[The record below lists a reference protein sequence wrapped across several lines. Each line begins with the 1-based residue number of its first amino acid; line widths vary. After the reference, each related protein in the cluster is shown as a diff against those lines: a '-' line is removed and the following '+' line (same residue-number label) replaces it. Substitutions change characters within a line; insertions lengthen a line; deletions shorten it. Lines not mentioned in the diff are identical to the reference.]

1 MEIGK
6 ICVVGAGV
14 MGSQIVQLAAQ
25 SGYKV
30 SVSDIGEE
38 IVQRGVNAI
47 RENLQKFFVDKGK
60 MTQDEADLVLSR
72 IKGTTD
78 LKEAVTGAQLVIEA
92 VSEDIKLK
100 QELFKK
106 LDEVCAPETILA
118 SNTSSLMI
126 TEIGSLTKRQDK
138 VIGMHFWN
146 PVLIL
151 KLVEV
156 IRGSETSDET
166 YEVIKDLS
174 VKFGKVVVTVKDSPG
189 LVVGRLFAVL
199 CNEAAKMLEEGIATA
214 EDIDNGCVLGLGHA
228 MGPFKTQD
236 IVNGVGV
243 TVKALNTMQAAFG
256 DFYAPTQLQ
265 TKMTEAG
272 ETGVQAGKGFYNY
285 KK

>member
-1 MEIGK
+1 MEISK

-156 IRGSETSDET
+156 IRGSETSDE
-166 YEVIKDLS
+166 
-174 VKFGKVVVTVKDSPG
+174 PM
-189 LVVGRLFAVL
+189 R
-199 CNEAAKMLEEGIATA
+199 
-214 EDIDNGCVLGLGHA
+214 
-228 MGPFKTQD
+228 
-236 IVNGVGV
+236 
-243 TVKALNTMQAAFG
+243 
-256 DFYAPTQLQ
+256 
-265 TKMTEAG
+265 
-272 ETGVQAGKGFYNY
+272 
-285 KK
+285 